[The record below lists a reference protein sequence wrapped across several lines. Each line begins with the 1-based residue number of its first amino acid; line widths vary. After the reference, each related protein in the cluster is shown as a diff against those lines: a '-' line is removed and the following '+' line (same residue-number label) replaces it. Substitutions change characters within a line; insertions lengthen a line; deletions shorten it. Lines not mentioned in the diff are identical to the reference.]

1 MHENNFNWAS
11 TAVGFLLVLC
21 RLNMMLFSLLN
32 IGFSKL
38 ASDRMVLLA
47 LSLHVEN
54 SATSDGCDVLD
65 GEVDQHFLT

>member
-1 MHENNFNWAS
+1 
-11 TAVGFLLVLC
+11 
-21 RLNMMLFSLLN
+21 MMLFSLLN